1 MRRREFIALL
11 GGATATW
18 PLAARAQQ
26 SDQMRHIAV
35 LGDTPS
41 VWNTWTAALAERL
54 RELGWTD
61 GHTVAIEYR
70 WSEGRAERVAEF
82 AAEFVQQKVDVIVT
96 YGGAVTTLK
105 QATTSIPIVFALAVD
120 PLGIG
125 LVANLSRPGGNVTG
139 LSMQQAEIAS
149 KRLALL
155 REIVPSLRRLAV
167 MFDSGYPA
175 SVREMANV
183 QAAARTLGLE
193 VTQHGIQRAED
204 IASVFNAIKGQTDA
218 LYVVENAL
226 TSANAYRIIPLAR
239 STHSCRQPSL
249 PAFL

>member
-1 MRRREFIALL
+1 
-11 GGATATW
+11 
-18 PLAARAQQ
+18 
-26 SDQMRHIAV
+26 V
-35 LGDTPS
+35 
-41 VWNTWTAALAERL
+41 
-54 RELGWTD
+54 
-61 GHTVAIEYR
+61 
-70 WSEGRAERVAEF
+70 
-82 AAEFVQQKVDVIVT
+82 
-96 YGGAVTTLK
+96 LK

-155 REIVPSLRRLAV
+155 REIVPSLGRLAV

-183 QAAARTLGLE
+183 QATARTLGLE

-204 IASVFNAIKGQTDA
+204 IASVFDAVKGQTDA

>member
-1 MRRREFIALL
+1 
-11 GGATATW
+11 
-18 PLAARAQQ
+18 
-26 SDQMRHIAV
+26 V
-35 LGDTPS
+35 
-41 VWNTWTAALAERL
+41 
-54 RELGWTD
+54 
-61 GHTVAIEYR
+61 
-70 WSEGRAERVAEF
+70 
-82 AAEFVQQKVDVIVT
+82 
-96 YGGAVTTLK
+96 LK

-155 REIVPSLRRLAV
+155 REIVPSLGRLAV

-183 QAAARTLGLE
+183 QATARTLGLE

-204 IASVFNAIKGQTDA
+204 IASVFDAVKGQTDA

-226 TSANAYRIIPLAR
+226 TSANAYRIIPLALNAQLPTTFTSGIPVR
-239 STHSCRQPSL
+239 AGALMSYGPNVPALFRRTADYVDKILRGAKPGELPVEQPTQFDLVINLKTASAL
-249 PAFL
+249 GLTIPHNLLVLADAVIE